1 MNMVVELNGKRITI
15 SDNEINA
22 SMKALEIT
30 REEAIN
36 LWLADN
42 DYISDEEQ
50 EELDRNAK
58 KVKINHGAG
67 DTAKRKSAPKTVKV
81 SDEKKAIFNEIYM
94 NLYEKFGNNVEI
106 AKENKLLLVHHGEKT
121 FKIDLIEERPK
132 KDK

>member
-1 MNMVVELNGKRITI
+1 MIVELNGKRITI
-15 SDNEINA
+15 NDNEINA

-67 DTAKRKSAPKTVKV
+67 DTAKRKSVPKTVKV
-81 SDEKKAIFNEIYM
+81 SDEKQALFGEIYM

-106 AKENKLLLVHHGEKT
+106 AKENKLLLVHQGEKT
-121 FKIDLIEERPK
+121 FKIDLIEMRIK
-132 KDK
+132 K

>member
-1 MNMVVELNGKRITI
+1 MVVELNGKRITI
-15 SDNEINA
+15 NDNEINA
-22 SMKALEIT
+22 NMKALEIT

-58 KVKINHGAG
+58 KVKINQGAG

-81 SDEKKAIFNEIYM
+81 SDEKKAIFGEIYM

-106 AKENKLLLVHHGEKT
+106 AKENKLLLVHQGGKT

-132 KDK
+132 KNK

>member
-1 MNMVVELNGKRITI
+1 MVVELNGKRITI
-15 SDNEINA
+15 NDNEINA
-22 SMKALEIT
+22 NMKALEIT

-81 SDEKKAIFNEIYM
+81 SDEKKAIFGEIYM

-106 AKENKLLLVHHGEKT
+106 AKENKLLLVHQGGKT

-132 KDK
+132 KNK

>member
-1 MNMVVELNGKRITI
+1 MIVELNGKRITI
-15 SDNEINA
+15 NDNEINA
-22 SMKALEIT
+22 NMKALEIT
-30 REEAIN
+30 KEEAIN

-81 SDEKKAIFNEIYM
+81 SDEKKAIFGEIYL

-106 AKENKLLLVHHGEKT
+106 AKENKLLLVHQGEKT

-132 KDK
+132 KNK

>member
-1 MNMVVELNGKRITI
+1 MVVELNGKRITI
-15 SDNEINA
+15 NDNEINA
-22 SMKALEIT
+22 NMKALEIT

-81 SDEKKAIFNEIYM
+81 SDEKKAIFGEIYM

-106 AKENKLLLVHHGEKT
+106 AKENKLLLVHQGEKT
-121 FKIDLIEERPK
+121 FKIDLIEMRIK
-132 KDK
+132 K

>member
-1 MNMVVELNGKRITI
+1 MIVELNGKRITI
-15 SDNEINA
+15 NDNEINA
-22 SMKALEIT
+22 NMKALEIT

-81 SDEKKAIFNEIYM
+81 SDEKKAIFGEIYL

-106 AKENKLLLVHHGEKT
+106 AKENKLLLVHQGGKT

>member
-1 MNMVVELNGKRITI
+1 MVVELNGKRITI
-15 SDNEINA
+15 NDNEINTN
-22 SMKALEIT
+22 MKALEIT

-81 SDEKKAIFNEIYM
+81 SDEKKAIFGEIYM

-106 AKENKLLLVHHGEKT
+106 AKENKLLLVHQGEKT
-121 FKIDLIEERPK
+121 FKIDLIEMRIK
-132 KDK
+132 K

>member
-1 MNMVVELNGKRITI
+1 MIVELNGKRITI
-15 SDNEINA
+15 NDNEINA
-22 SMKALEIT
+22 NMKALEIT

-81 SDEKKAIFNEIYM
+81 SDEKKAIFGEIYM

-106 AKENKLLLVHHGEKT
+106 AKENKLLLVHQGEKT
-121 FKIDLIEERPK
+121 FKIDLIEMRIK
-132 KDK
+132 K